1 LFTIVTVRQ
10 ILVPL
15 TESLHISQQDTT
27 KDNQYVSMSIV
38 LNGSIK
44 VIHDTIKDK
53 ANINNMSVFEKTIN
67 EFLTELLAYI
77 ASQNTILQKNYK
89 QEINDMFNEEN
100 FFKLDERILRQ
111 WQQIMSSF
119 LSSSESDHEVQ
130 VFQEQLLRFNKME
143 GFFVGQKQ
151 VIDQKTVTFKRLAF
165 LVFSNRTGE
174 FAEHMLDGLL
184 KKMTEGFKN
193 QEKNEEMR
201 QQLFLLARI
210 LMLRLKEKQLED
222 ALRKLWPHLLNE
234 LVGVFD
240 V

>member
-1 LFTIVTVRQ
+1 MFEQLKIVRDPAEIYKSNHMSEFMNILVRYFHDESQKIPKSEQQAIFKLFTIVTIRQ

-15 TESLHISQQDTT
+15 TESLHISQQDST
-27 KDNQYVSMSIV
+27 KDKQYVSMSIV

-44 VIHDTIKDK
+44 VIHNTIKDK
-53 ANINNMSVFEKTIN
+53 AIINNMSVFEKTIN

-111 WQQIMSSF
+111 WQHIMSSF
-119 LSSSESDHEVQ
+119 LGSSESDHEVQ

-151 VIDQKTVTFKRLAF
+151 VNDQKTVTFKRLAF

-193 QEKNEEMR
+193 
-201 QQLFLLARI
+201 
-210 LMLRLKEKQLED
+210 
-222 ALRKLWPHLLNE
+222 
-234 LVGVFD
+234 
-240 V
+240 